1 MLNTCSIGRRW
12 KSREGWSRPVLT
24 GERGTLFPIPWLGDW
39 VSSCGG
45 FLVGWQ
51 GTLFLVVTTTILV
64 RRLICL
70 RPLSGSRTATTGIVA
85 GFGSAGRRFSGRPS
99 CIGFAVVMAQVR
111 RPVPFRTRKLRP
123 GTAMVLHSRGCGRV
137 ARRRIQLSGP
147 SGRVPWGIPGRS
159 LFLFRM
165 GVPGALRPAG
175 TPIFYAFFRCS
186 LPVACGRLPFH
197 NTPRITWSASVT
209 VINDVMR
216 LTRYVRAGS
225 RESRY
230 DGKRHKP
237 DD

>member
-51 GTLFLVVTTTILV
+51 GTLFLVVTMMIGKAFIVRVRCPVPGPPRPESWLV
-64 RRLICL
+64 SVL
-70 RPLSGSRTATTGIVA
+70 PAA
-85 GFGSAGRRFSGRPS
+85 GFSGRPYR
-99 CIGFAVVMAQVR
+99 IGFAVVMAQVR

-137 ARRRIQLSGP
+137 ARRRIQRWTFWSSPLGGFP
-147 SGRVPWGIPGRS
+147 EG
-159 LFLFRM
+159 LFLFSWGFPP
-165 GVPGALRPAG
+165 GV
-175 TPIFYAFFRCS
+175 TPRKPPFLLFFRCS

-197 NTPRITWSASVT
+197 DTPASHGLSA
-209 VINDVMR
+209 
-216 LTRYVRAGS
+216 
-225 RESRY
+225 
-230 DGKRHKP
+230 
-237 DD
+237 